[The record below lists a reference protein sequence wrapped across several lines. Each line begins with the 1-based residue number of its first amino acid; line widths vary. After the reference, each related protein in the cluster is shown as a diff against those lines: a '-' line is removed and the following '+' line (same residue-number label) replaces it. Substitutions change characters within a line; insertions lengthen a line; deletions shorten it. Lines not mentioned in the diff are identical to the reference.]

1 MMTKQDTTDLFMLL
15 ATFRCF
21 NEQLYTLK
29 GKHKHIVKM
38 KFNRLLNVSRQYE
51 NEIVKLIE
59 NKDALEDIYDCLME
73 VILEVK
79 QQVDEQNKTSVA

>member
-1 MMTKQDTTDLFMLL
+1 
-15 ATFRCF
+15 
-21 NEQLYTLK
+21 
-29 GKHKHIVKM
+29 M

-59 NKDALEDIYDCLME
+59 NKDAEDIYDCLMD

-79 QQVDEQNKTSVA
+79 QQADEQNKTSVDRYANDRK

>member
-1 MMTKQDTTDLFMLL
+1 MTKQDTTDLYMLL

-29 GKHKHIVKM
+29 GKHSKVVKM

-51 NEIVKLIE
+51 NEIVKLTDNNE
-59 NKDALEDIYDCLME
+59 ALENIYDCLME
-73 VILEVK
+73 VIMEVK
-79 QQVDEQNKTSVA
+79 QQVDEQNETSVV